1 MHGENLSL
9 FNLRSIQLQ
18 MSGLIWIKTFVRIK
32 FLFLL
37 IPHMFGIPTKAF
49 ELKGG
54 KAEREKKIKKNN
66 SIKGRCDTWRVAT
79 SPLYEKFFIPAGF
92 TTQAIKWLKICRSGE
107 KSLTPPFIFCSYIFI
122 FFPSVL
128 RAVYRYIHIHTYIP
142 APVNPGNSR
151 RMPTKREANIADMK
165 RMSRIMIPFVNCTSN
180 APTFPRIPPF
190 FLRPSGLFP
199 RILFK

>member
-49 ELKGG
+49 ELKGEG
-54 KAEREKKIKKNN
+54 KMRKKKIKKNN

-122 FFPSVL
+122 FFPVSSTLYIDISIYTHISRPPLIRAIPDGCARKEEQIL
-128 RAVYRYIHIHTYIP
+128 RIWRGCRGSWFLLSTAHQTPRL
-142 APVNPGNSR
+142 SR
-151 RMPTKREANIADMK
+151 G
-165 RMSRIMIPFVNCTSN
+165 F
-180 APTFPRIPPF
+180 PPF